1 MLGRKG
7 GFAINE
13 DEDSDEDEGGEEGG
27 SNPRTTGPAS
37 APFSQAINSIAVHNQ
52 SFERW
57 PKLKKKGG
65 ALVGHEVACLYPT
78 GADDIDVLKW
88 YVGQVLR
95 FVGGDEH
102 VIKFQQDLIEELLRS
117 RGTCQMAR

>member
-1 MLGRKG
+1 VPQHG
-7 GFAINE
+7 
-13 DEDSDEDEGGEEGG
+13 
-27 SNPRTTGPAS
+27 
-37 APFSQAINSIAVHNQ
+37 IAVHNQ

-78 GADDIDVLKW
+78 GADDVLKW
-88 YVGQVLR
+88 YVGKVLR
-95 FVGGDEH
+95 FVGGDEY
-102 VIKFQQDLIEELLRS
+102 VIKFQQDLIQSLRS